1 MNKSLRTF
9 KKNTPQYTLY
19 YNMHKN
25 QTIDFVRNKKKEYS
39 KLNKK
44 KMSIKDAIKLLDDF
58 IDPSDPDIDSG
69 NLTHAYQT
77 AEGIRKKYPDNKEL
91 QIVGLI
97 HDVGKVLFSFGEPS
111 WAVVGDTY
119 VLGCEFPKTIV
130 YYDTL
135 KESPEFEKYNSS
147 LNKFNNGVYKEG
159 CGLDNLI
166 ISYGHD
172 EYLYSVLKGN
182 KNHIISEK
190 YMDVIKYHSFYPWHT
205 DNKYHQFMNEKDKIT
220 LENVRKFNIFDLYSK
235 EDDTNIKQET
245 INYYDKI
252 LDEYFYGELDW

>member
-1 MNKSLRTF
+1 MIHL
-9 KKNTPQYTLY
+9 KNP
-19 YNMHKN
+19 
-25 QTIDFVRNKKKEYS
+25 
-39 KLNKK
+39 
-44 KMSIKDAIKLLDDF
+44 
-58 IDPSDPDIDSG
+58 
-69 NLTHAYQT
+69 
-77 AEGIRKKYPDNKEL
+77 
-91 QIVGLI
+91 
-97 HDVGKVLFSFGEPS
+97 
-111 WAVVGDTY
+111 
-119 VLGCEFPKTIV
+119 
-130 YYDTL
+130 
-135 KESPEFEKYNSS
+135 PEFEKYNSS